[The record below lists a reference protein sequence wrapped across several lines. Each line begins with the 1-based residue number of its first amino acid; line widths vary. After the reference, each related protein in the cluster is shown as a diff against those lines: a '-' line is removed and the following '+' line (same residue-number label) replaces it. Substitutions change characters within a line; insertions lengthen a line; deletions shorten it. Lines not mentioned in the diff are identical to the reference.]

1 MAKTSQACF
10 LWVQPLEGPRI
21 EQPLNSIAFSPSPS
35 PSPTLSPD
43 KGSMMFSP
51 ELIIPSAMTPG
62 GCGGGPLVVLGVAQ
76 CVQCPP
82 LEKPGGR
89 VIHITFTHSG

>member
-1 MAKTSQACF
+1 
-10 LWVQPLEGPRI
+10 
-21 EQPLNSIAFSPSPS
+21 
-35 PSPTLSPD
+35 
-43 KGSMMFSP
+43 MMFSP